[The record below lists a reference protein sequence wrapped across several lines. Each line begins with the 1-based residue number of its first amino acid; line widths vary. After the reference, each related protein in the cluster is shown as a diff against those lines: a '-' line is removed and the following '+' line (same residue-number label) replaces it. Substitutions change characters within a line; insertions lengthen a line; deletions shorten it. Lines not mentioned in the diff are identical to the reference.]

1 MVRAP
6 QARVCRDARRVGIL
20 VTRGGTLAVAA
31 ALLARALAAQL
42 PQAEEAFRRGDYTA
56 ARAGYE
62 RVLAADSLNARAL
75 HRLAVLDSWDN
86 KLSRSLARFAR
97 LRRLEPRDGDIMVD
111 QARVLAWSGR
121 TAASEA
127 LYDSVLTR
135 APERADALAGRA
147 QAVAWAGD
155 LDRAERLWRAALA
168 YHPEDPTLLLGLAQT
183 LYWKGDL
190 TLAESFAARARAAA
204 PGDRTAR
211 ELERTLRAAFR
222 PQVGTSVDGAGDS
235 DHNQFVAQ
243 DATVTTSLGSDLR
256 GTLQGGW
263 RHTTDPLGDG
273 TSYGAGGY
281 VIGALGHG
289 AVVRAGL
296 GVRRVVPGDTGTGVV
311 RVLLPARTTL
321 TAQLGLGLRPGRY
334 TAVSASYAR
343 TPFDETTAL
352 MRTSLILDAVDLNAD
367 VSPGGGWSLSG
378 GANATWLS
386 DGNRR
391 LAAVAAVL
399 GRVLPGLQVGPYARV
414 MGYRRSRS
422 TWVRP
427 YFNPDRFSIVEARLV
442 YAWQSSRWGFLG
454 DGGVGSQQVSQG
466 FAHQVEWHAGF
477 ALSRGWG
484 ADNEIALVG
493 SITNSGAASN
503 AAHGVSEPF
512 RYRTL
517 GLRFRQGL

>member
-1 MVRAP
+1 MARAA

-20 VTRGGTLAVAA
+20 VTRGGTLGIAA
-31 ALLARALAAQL
+31 ALLARALVAQL
-42 PQAEEAFRRGDYTA
+42 PQAEEAFSRGDYTA

-62 RVLAADSLNARAL
+62 RVLAADSLNQRAL
-75 HRLAVLDSWDN
+75 YRLAVLDSWDN

-97 LRRLEPRDGDIMVD
+97 LRRLVPQDRDIMVD
-111 QARVLAWSGR
+111 HARVLAWSGR

-127 LYDSVLTR
+127 LYDSVLAR
-135 APERADALAGRA
+135 PPERADALAGRA

-168 YHPEDPTLLLGLAQT
+168 YHPEDPALLLGLAQT
-183 LYWKGDL
+183 LYWKGEL

-204 PGDRTAR
+204 PGDRAAR

-222 PQVGTSVDGAGDS
+222 PQVGTSVDDASDS

-243 DATVTTSLGSDLR
+243 DATVTASLGSDLR
-256 GTLQGGW
+256 GTLQAGW
-263 RHTTDPLGDG
+263 RHATDLLGDG

-289 AVVRAGL
+289 AVLRAGL
-296 GVRRVVPGDTGTGVV
+296 GGRRVVPGDTGAV

-334 TAVSASYAR
+334 TAVSVSYAR

-352 MRTSLILDAVDLNAD
+352 MRTSLTLDAVDLNID

-414 MGYRRSRS
+414 MGYRKSR
-422 TWVRP
+422 TGGVVTP

-442 YAWQSSRWGFLG
+442 YAWQRSRWGFLG
-454 DGGVGSQQVSQG
+454 DGGVGSQQVSEG

-477 ALSRGWG
+477 SLSRAWG

-503 AAHGVSEPF
+503 AAHGASEPF